1 MSADGGYE
9 ATLNPALDAPGLGA
23 STASGGV
30 ADFVAL
36 LKPRVMSLVVFTGL
50 VGLMLAPPSLHPFE
64 AAVAVVC
71 IAVAAGAAG
80 AINM

>member
-30 ADFVAL
+30 ADFWCSQA
-36 LKPRVMSLVVFTGL
+36 SSG
-50 VGLMLAPPSLHPFE
+50 
-64 AAVAVVC
+64 
-71 IAVAAGAAG
+71 
-80 AINM
+80 